1 MIAVTRLDGSAVVVN
16 ADLIERIEPAPD
28 TLLALTT
35 GVTMRV
41 RESAPEIIARIVAF
55 RRQVS
60 AMLPAVGV
68 AE

>member
-1 MIAVTRLDGSAVVVN
+1 MIGLTRLDGSAVVVN

-28 TLLALTT
+28 TLLSLTT

-41 RESAPEIIARIVAF
+41 RETAPEIIERVVAF
-55 RRQVS
+55 RRQV
-60 AMLPAVGV
+60 AGAVPVVGV